1 MKRPLFLSVLFI
13 SILVVGCT
21 DRTRSNNS
29 AVVSPTSQPTAT
41 QTITANRNVIAEA
54 TPVDEKGLSA
64 DFAGTAGVT
73 EKTNEIDG
81 AALLSAVR
89 TGQQENFDRIV
100 FEFAGAD
107 LPSYHVEYIDK
118 PVRSCGSGDVVPL
131 KGDAWLEI
139 RFMPANAHDEQ
150 GEPTLRTRE
159 MVPNHKVVKE
169 LKSTC
174 DFEADVEW
182 VAGLA
187 SPNKYRVL
195 ELKNPARLVVDIK
208 H

>member
-1 MKRPLFLSVLFI
+1 
-13 SILVVGCT
+13 
-21 DRTRSNNS
+21 
-29 AVVSPTSQPTAT
+29 
-41 QTITANRNVIAEA
+41 
-54 TPVDEKGLSA
+54 
-64 DFAGTAGVT
+64 
-73 EKTNEIDG
+73 
-81 AALLSAVR
+81 
-89 TGQQENFDRIV
+89 
-100 FEFAGAD
+100 
-107 LPSYHVEYIDK
+107 
-118 PVRSCGSGDVVPL
+118 VVPL

-195 ELKNPARLVVDIK
+195 ELKNPTRLVVDIK